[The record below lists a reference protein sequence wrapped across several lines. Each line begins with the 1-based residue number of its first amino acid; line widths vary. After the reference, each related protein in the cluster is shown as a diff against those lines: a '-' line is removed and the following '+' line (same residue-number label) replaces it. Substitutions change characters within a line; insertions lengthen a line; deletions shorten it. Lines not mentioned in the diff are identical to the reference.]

1 MKTPEEIKRG
11 LEGCGGLDGDCEN
24 CPYDEQTIY
33 CNDRLMRDALAY
45 IRPLEE
51 RNKTLEYTL
60 LGVMHSIDKW
70 LDVEPYGYDK
80 DEGTEAATRAA
91 NAREVAL
98 KAIDQLESRLAQVER
113 ERDAAVAD
121 LKDDGDCYYCK
132 NRDLAAQCDFGSCID
147 CGNEECPCFRCDR
160 MKNHFEWR
168 GVCPKNT
175 KEE

>member
-45 IRPLEE
+45 IQQLEE

-70 LDVEPYGYDK
+70 LDVEPYNFDK
-80 DEGTEAATRAA
+80 DDGTEAATRAA

-113 ERDAAVAD
+113 ERDAAIAD
-121 LKDDGDCYYCK
+121 LKLYAGCKVCKHGDFKFTSECM
-132 NRDLAAQCDFGSCID
+132 D
-147 CGNEECPCFRCDR
+147 CSYDN
-160 MKNHFEWR
+160 NNWQWR
-168 GVCPKNT
+168 GICPENT

>member
-45 IRPLEE
+45 IQQLESTVSQVSKALCGKE
-51 RNKTLEYTL
+51 NATL
-60 LGVMHSIDKW
+60 
-70 LDVEPYGYDK
+70 
-80 DEGTEAATRAA
+80 DEILQAA
-91 NAREVAL
+91 NQV
-98 KAIDQLESRLAQVER
+98 KSRLAQAER
-113 ERDAAVAD
+113 ERDAAIAD
-121 LKDDGDCYYCK
+121 LKLYAGCKVCKHGDFKFTSECM
-132 NRDLAAQCDFGSCID
+132 D
-147 CGNEECPCFRCDR
+147 CSYDN
-160 MKNHFEWR
+160 NNWQWR